1 MSSKAILDGYRIID
15 FTQYLAGPSATRL
28 MAEMGAEIIKVEM
41 APYGDPSRAFPYRK
55 NKRSAYFVQQNRGK
69 KSLCIDLKN
78 EKSKALI
85 LDLIKE
91 CDVLIENYA
100 PGVIKRLGFDWE
112 VVRKINPK
120 LVMCSISA
128 FGQTGPLSHL
138 PGFDYIAQAYAGVTD
153 VIGEPDQP
161 PSLPMLAIGD
171 VTTGVHAAG
180 ALAYALLDAHRT
192 GLGQHLDISLLDC
205 YFHQHE
211 ISVQAFSA
219 SKGEVVP
226 RRSGSHHYAV
236 SPLGVFEGP
245 EGYIMILALQH
256 QWPALCRAMGR
267 EDIIEHE
274 HFSSNELRVANQKEL
289 ISIIEQWLH
298 TFPTDEAAIS
308 ALQEVR
314 VPVAP
319 ILTVPQAIEH
329 PHHRQ
334 RGTVRKVSD
343 RMLGEFDIPGVPL
356 RFSEHPDYLP
366 LQAPFLGEQNAEIL
380 TDCLGYKADQI
391 DTLVSAGVLVSAD
404 H

>member
-1 MSSKAILDGYRIID
+1 MSSKPILEGYRVID

-41 APYGDPSRAFPYRK
+41 APYGDPSRTFPYRK

-69 KSLCIDLKN
+69 KSFCIDLKN

-112 VVRKINPK
+112 TVRSINPK

-128 FGQTGPLSHL
+128 FGQTGPLSYL

-153 VIGEPDQP
+153 VIGEPDRP

-180 ALAYALLDAHRT
+180 ALAYALLDVHRT

-211 ISVQAFSA
+211 MSVQAFSA
-219 SKGEVVP
+219 SEGEILP
-226 RRSGSHHYAV
+226 RRAGSHHYAV
-236 SPLGVFEGP
+236 SPTGVFKGP
-245 EGYIMILALQH
+245 EGYIMILALLH
-256 QWPALCRAMGR
+256 QWPVLCRAMGR
-267 EDIIEHE
+267 EDMIDDER
-274 HFSSNELRVANQKEL
+274 FVTNEQRVANQQEL
-289 ISIIEQWLH
+289 IAIIEGWLG
-298 TFPTDEAAIS
+298 TFENDEAAIA
-308 ALQEVR
+308 ALQAVR

-319 ILTVPQAIEH
+319 ILTVPQAIDH

-334 RGTVRKVSD
+334 RGTVRTVSD
-343 RMLGEFDIPGVPL
+343 PMLGEFDIPGVPFK
-356 RFSEHPDYLP
+356 FSNHPDYLP
-366 LQAPFLGEQNAEIL
+366 LQAPLLGEQNKEIL
-380 TDCLGYKADQI
+380 TDWLGYKPEQI
-391 DTLVSAGVLVSAD
+391 SALEDGGVLVSAE

>member
-1 MSSKAILDGYRIID
+1 MPSKPILEGYRIID

-28 MAEMGAEIIKVEM
+28 MAEMGAEIVKVEM
-41 APYGDPSRAFPYRK
+41 APYGDPSRTFPYRK

-85 LDLIKE
+85 FELIKE

-112 VVRKINPK
+112 TVRSINPK

-153 VIGEPDQP
+153 VIGEPDRP

-180 ALAYALLDAHRT
+180 ALAYALLDVHRT

-219 SKGEVVP
+219 SEGAVVP
-226 RRSGSHHYAV
+226 RRAGSHHYAV
-236 SPLGVFEGP
+236 SPLGIFKGP

-256 QWPALCRAMGR
+256 QWPVLCKAMGR
-267 EDIIEHE
+267 EDVIDDER
-274 HFSSNELRVANQKEL
+274 FATNEQRVANQQEL
-289 ISIIEQWLH
+289 IAIIEGWLGS
-298 TFPTDEAAIS
+298 FANDEAAIA
-308 ALQEVR
+308 ALQAVR
-314 VPVAP
+314 LPVAP
-319 ILTVPQAIEH
+319 ILTVPEAINH

-334 RGTVRKVSD
+334 RGTVRTVTD
-343 RMLGEFDIPGVPL
+343 PMLGEFDIPGVPFK
-356 RFSEHPDYLP
+356 FSNHPDYLS
-366 LQAPFLGEQNAEIL
+366 LQAPLLGEQNQEIL
-380 TDCLGYKADQI
+380 TGWLRYKPEQ
-391 DTLVSAGVLVSAD
+391 VSALEDEGVLVSAA

>member
-1 MSSKAILDGYRIID
+1 MSSTAILDGYRIID

-41 APYGDPSRAFPYRK
+41 APYGDPSRVFPYRK

-153 VIGEPDQP
+153 VIGEPDRP

-211 ISVQAFSA
+211 MSVQALSA
-219 SKGEVVP
+219 SQGSIVP
-226 RRSGSHHYAV
+226 RRAGSHHYAV
-236 SPLGVFEGP
+236 SPTGIFKGP
-245 EGYIMILALQH
+245 EGYIMILALLH
-256 QWPALCRAMGR
+256 QWPVFCRAMGR
-267 EDIIEHE
+267 EDMIKDPR
-274 HFSSNELRVANQKEL
+274 FSTNELRVANQQEL
-289 ISIIEQWLH
+289 IVIIENWLQ
-298 TFPTDEAAIS
+298 TFPTDEAAI
-308 ALQEVR
+308 ALLQEVR

-319 ILTVPQAIEH
+319 ILTVPQAIDH
-329 PHHRQ
+329 PHHRR
-334 RGTVRKVSD
+334 RGTVRRVSD
-343 RMLGEFDIPGVPL
+343 RMLGEFDIPGVPF
-356 RFSEHPDYLP
+356 RFSNHPDYLP
-366 LQAPFLGEQNAEIL
+366 LQAPFLGEQNKEIL
-380 TDCLGYKADQI
+380 TEWLGYPLEQVNA
-391 DTLVSAGVLVSAD
+391 LEEGGVLVSAE